1 MTSGH
6 FVTDVQQ
13 GGIVARKQQEKSL
26 QTQRELLES
35 AEKLFAA
42 KGFVATTVAEITA
55 DAGYAKGN
63 FYRHWQSK
71 DEIMLAIIALKMQSY
86 RAMRDSALDDATSL
100 EEVMGRIIDFLETM
114 IDDRNWSS
122 VFLEFTIHAS
132 RNEEL
137 RSQLNQSIYR
147 LSNDIFE
154 DIVAPYVRGTYP
166 PRKIGALNTALF
178 EGFLIHSLLGTGTI
192 DRADFRRAAM
202 RLALANALDT
212 QE

>member
-1 MTSGH
+1 MTRGH
-6 FVTDVQQ
+6 FVTNDQEVQ
-13 GGIVARKQQEKSL
+13 VARKQQEKSL
-26 QTQRELLES
+26 QTQRELLDS
-35 AEKLFAA
+35 AERLFGA

-63 FYRHWQSK
+63 FYRHWPSK
-71 DEIMLAIIALKMQSY
+71 DEIMLEIIAGKMQSY
-86 RAMRDSALDDATSL
+86 RRMRDETLRDAHTL
-100 EEVMGRIIDFLETM
+100 EEVMEHILDFLDAM
-114 IDDRNWSS
+114 IDDRNWCS

-137 RSQLNQSIYR
+137 RSQLNGSLYR

-154 DIVAPYVRGTYP
+154 DIVGPFVQSGYP
-166 PRKIGALNTALF
+166 AAKIGALNTALF

-202 RLALANALDT
+202 KLALANALDN
-212 QE
+212 QD

>member
-1 MTSGH
+1 MTDTQH
-6 FVTDVQQ
+6 
-13 GGIVARKQQEKSL
+13 GGFVARKQQEKSL
-26 QTQRELLES
+26 QTQRELLDS

-71 DEIMLAIIALKMQSY
+71 DEIMLAIIAIKMQSY
-86 RAMRDSALDDATSL
+86 RAMRDATLQHAISL
-100 EEVMGRIIDFLETM
+100 EEVMDRILDFMETM
-114 IDDRNWSS
+114 IDDRNWSA

-132 RNEEL
+132 RNADL
-137 RSQLNQSIYR
+137 RERLNQSIHR
-147 LSNDIFE
+147 LSDDIFE
-154 DIVAPYVRGTYP
+154 DIVGPFVQGNCPA
-166 PRKIGALNTALF
+166 RKIGALNTALF

-192 DRADFRRAAM
+192 NRTDFRRAAM
-202 RLALANALDT
+202 KLALANALET

>member
-1 MTSGH
+1 MTLGH
-6 FVTDVQQ
+6 FVTIVQK
-13 GGIVARKQQEKSL
+13 GIHVARKQQEKSL
-26 QTQRELLES
+26 QTQRELLDS

-42 KGFVATTVAEITA
+42 KGFVATTVAEITSE
-55 DAGYAKGN
+55 AGYAKGN

-71 DEIMLAIIALKMQSY
+71 DEIMLAIIAIKMQSY
-86 RAMRDSALDDATSL
+86 RAMRDAALQDARSL
-100 EEVMGRIIDFLETM
+100 EEVMDRILDFLDTM

-137 RSQLNQSIYR
+137 RAQLNQSLYR
-147 LSNDIFE
+147 LSNEIFE
-154 DIVAPYVRGTYP
+154 DIVAPYVTSGYP
-166 PRKIGALNTALF
+166 ARKIGALNTALF

-192 DRADFRRAAM
+192 DRKDFRRAAM
-202 RLALANALDT
+202 KLALANALDT

>member
-1 MTSGH
+1 
-6 FVTDVQQ
+6 
-13 GGIVARKQQEKSL
+13 VARKQQEKSL
-26 QTQRELLES
+26 QTQRELRDS

-42 KGFVATTVAEITA
+42 KGFVSTTVAEITA

-71 DEIMLAIIALKMQSY
+71 DEIMLEIIAIKMQSY
-86 RAMRDSALDDATSL
+86 RAMRDEALKSAGSLD
-100 EEVMGRIIDFLETM
+100 EVRDRILDFLETM
-114 IDDRNWSS
+114 IDDRNWCS

-137 RSQLNQSIYR
+137 RAQLNQSLYR
-147 LSNDIFE
+147 LSNQIFD
-154 DIVAPYVRGTYP
+154 DIVAPWVKSGFP
-166 PRKIGALNTALF
+166 ARKIGALNTALF

-192 DRADFRRAAM
+192 DRTDFRRAAK

>member
-1 MTSGH
+1 
-6 FVTDVQQ
+6 
-13 GGIVARKQQEKSL
+13 VARKQQEKSL
-26 QTQRELLES
+26 QTQRELRDS

-71 DEIMLAIIALKMQSY
+71 DEIMLEIIAIKMQSY
-86 RAMRDSALDDATSL
+86 RAMRDEALKSAKSLD
-100 EEVMGRIIDFLETM
+100 EVMDRILDFLETM
-114 IDDRNWSS
+114 IDDRNWCS

-137 RSQLNQSIYR
+137 RAQLNQSLYR
-147 LSNDIFE
+147 LSNQIFD
-154 DIVAPYVRGTYP
+154 DIVAPYVTSGFP
-166 PRKIGALNTALF
+166 ARKIGALNTALF

-192 DRADFRRAAM
+192 DRTDFRRAAK
-202 RLALANALDT
+202 RLALANALET

>member
-1 MTSGH
+1 M
-6 FVTDVQQ
+6 
-13 GGIVARKQQEKSL
+13 ARKQQEKSL
-26 QTQRELLES
+26 QTQRELLDS
-35 AEKLFAA
+35 AERLFSA

-71 DEIMLAIIALKMQSY
+71 DEIMLEIIARKMQSY
-86 RAMRDSALDDATSL
+86 RRMRDQAVRDARTL
-100 EEVMGRIIDFLETM
+100 EEVMGHILDFLETM
-114 IDDRNWSS
+114 IDDRNWCT

-137 RSQLNQSIYR
+137 RGQLNQSLYR

-154 DIVAPYVRGTYP
+154 DIVGPFVRGGYP
-166 PRKIGALNTALF
+166 ASKIGALNTALF

-202 RLALANALDT
+202 RLALANAS
-212 QE
+212 EISE

>member
-1 MTSGH
+1 M
-6 FVTDVQQ
+6 
-13 GGIVARKQQEKSL
+13 ARKQQEKSL
-26 QTQRELLES
+26 QTQRELRDS

-42 KGFVATTVAEITA
+42 KGFVSTTVAEITS

-71 DEIMLAIIALKMQSY
+71 DEIMLEIIAIKMQSY
-86 RAMRDSALDDATSL
+86 RAMRDEALKSAGSLD
-100 EEVMGRIIDFLETM
+100 EVMDRILDFLETM
-114 IDDRNWSS
+114 IDDRNWCS

-137 RSQLNQSIYR
+137 RAQLNQSLYR
-147 LSNDIFE
+147 LSNQIFD
-154 DIVAPYVRGTYP
+154 DIVAPWVKSGFP
-166 PRKIGALNTALF
+166 ARKIGALNTALF

-192 DRADFRRAAM
+192 DRTDFRRAAK

>member
-1 MTSGH
+1 MT
-6 FVTDVQQ
+6 VVQQ
-13 GGIVARKQQEKSL
+13 GILVARKQQEKSL
-26 QTQRELLES
+26 QTQRELLDS

-42 KGFVATTVAEITA
+42 KGFVATTVAEITS

-71 DEIMLAIIALKMQSY
+71 DEIMLAIIAIKMQSY
-86 RAMRDSALDDATSL
+86 RAMRDAALQDARSL
-100 EEVMGRIIDFLETM
+100 EEVMDRILDFLETM
-114 IDDRNWSS
+114 IDDRNWSA

-132 RNEEL
+132 RNENL
-137 RSQLNQSIYR
+137 RDRLNHSIYR
-147 LSNDIFE
+147 LSDDIFE
-154 DIVAPYVRGTYP
+154 DIVGPFVQGNCRA
-166 PRKIGALNTALF
+166 RKIGALNTALF
-178 EGFLIHSLLGTGTI
+178 EGFLIHSLLGTNTI

>member
-1 MTSGH
+1 M
-6 FVTDVQQ
+6 
-13 GGIVARKQQEKSL
+13 ARKQQEKSL
-26 QTQRELLES
+26 QTQRELRDS

-71 DEIMLAIIALKMQSY
+71 DEIMLEIIAIKMQSY
-86 RAMRDSALDDATSL
+86 RAMRDEALKSAESLD
-100 EEVMGRIIDFLETM
+100 EVMDRILDFLETM
-114 IDDRNWSS
+114 IDDRNWCS

-137 RSQLNQSIYR
+137 RVQLNQSLYR
-147 LSNDIFE
+147 LSNQIFD
-154 DIVAPYVRGTYP
+154 DIVAPWVKSGFP
-166 PRKIGALNTALF
+166 ARKIGALNTALF

-192 DRADFRRAAM
+192 DRTDFRRAAK
-202 RLALANALDT
+202 RLALANALET

>member
-1 MTSGH
+1 M
-6 FVTDVQQ
+6 F
-13 GGIVARKQQEKSL
+13 GGVVVARKQQEKSL
-26 QTQRELLES
+26 QTQRELLDS
-35 AEKLFAA
+35 AERLFSA

-71 DEIMLAIIALKMQSY
+71 DEIMLEIIARKMQSY
-86 RAMRDSALDDATSL
+86 RRMRDQAVRDARTL
-100 EEVMGRIIDFLETM
+100 EEVMGHILDFLETM
-114 IDDRNWSS
+114 IDDRNWCT

-137 RSQLNQSIYR
+137 RGQLNQSLYR

-154 DIVAPYVRGTYP
+154 DIVGPFVRGGYP
-166 PRKIGALNTALF
+166 ASKIGALNTALF

-202 RLALANALDT
+202 RLALANAS
-212 QE
+212 EISE

>member
-1 MTSGH
+1 
-6 FVTDVQQ
+6 
-13 GGIVARKQQEKSL
+13 
-26 QTQRELLES
+26 
-35 AEKLFAA
+35 
-42 KGFVATTVAEITA
+42 
-55 DAGYAKGN
+55 
-63 FYRHWQSK
+63 
-71 DEIMLAIIALKMQSY
+71 
-86 RAMRDSALDDATSL
+86 
-100 EEVMGRIIDFLETM
+100 M

-137 RSQLNQSIYR
+137 RAQLNQSLYR

-154 DIVAPYVRGTYP
+154 DIVAPYVKSGYP
-166 PRKIGALNTALF
+166 ASKIGALNTALF

-192 DRADFRRAAM
+192 DRTDFRRAAM

>member
-1 MTSGH
+1 M
-6 FVTDVQQ
+6 
-13 GGIVARKQQEKSL
+13 
-26 QTQRELLES
+26 
-35 AEKLFAA
+35 
-42 KGFVATTVAEITA
+42 ATTVAEITA

-71 DEIMLAIIALKMQSY
+71 DEIMLAIIAIKMQSY
-86 RAMRDSALDDATSL
+86 RAMRDSALNDATSL
-100 EEVMGRIIDFLETM
+100 EEVIGRILDFLETM

-132 RNEEL
+132 RNEAL

-166 PRKIGALNTALF
+166 ARKIGALNTALF

>member
-1 MTSGH
+1 M
-6 FVTDVQQ
+6 
-13 GGIVARKQQEKSL
+13 ARKQQEKSL
-26 QTQRELLES
+26 QTQRELRDS

-71 DEIMLAIIALKMQSY
+71 DEIMLEIIAIKMQSY
-86 RAMRDSALDDATSL
+86 RAMRDEALKSAGSLD
-100 EEVMGRIIDFLETM
+100 EVMDLILDFLETM
-114 IDDRNWSS
+114 IDDRNWCS

-137 RSQLNQSIYR
+137 RAQLNQSLYR
-147 LSNDIFE
+147 LSNQIFD
-154 DIVAPYVRGTYP
+154 DIVAPYVTNGFP
-166 PRKIGALNTALF
+166 ARKIGALNTALF

-192 DRADFRRAAM
+192 DRTDFRRAAK
-202 RLALANALDT
+202 RLALANALEP

>member
-1 MTSGH
+1 
-6 FVTDVQQ
+6 
-13 GGIVARKQQEKSL
+13 VARKQQEKSL
-26 QTQRELLES
+26 QTQRELRDS

-71 DEIMLAIIALKMQSY
+71 DEIMLEIIAIKMQSY
-86 RAMRDSALDDATSL
+86 RAMRDEALKSAESLD
-100 EEVMGRIIDFLETM
+100 EVMDRILDFLETM
-114 IDDRNWSS
+114 IDDRNWCS

-137 RSQLNQSIYR
+137 RAQLNQSLYR
-147 LSNDIFE
+147 LSNQIFE
-154 DIVAPYVRGTYP
+154 DIVAPWVKSGFP
-166 PRKIGALNTALF
+166 ARKIGALNTALF

-192 DRADFRRAAM
+192 DRKDFRRAAK
-202 RLALANALDT
+202 RLALANALET

>member
-1 MTSGH
+1 M
-6 FVTDVQQ
+6 
-13 GGIVARKQQEKSL
+13 ARKQQEKSL
-26 QTQRELLES
+26 QTQRELRDS

-71 DEIMLAIIALKMQSY
+71 DEIMLEIIAIKMQSY
-86 RAMRDSALDDATSL
+86 RAMRDEALKSAESLD
-100 EEVMGRIIDFLETM
+100 EVMDRILDFLETM
-114 IDDRNWSS
+114 IDDRNWCS

-137 RSQLNQSIYR
+137 RAQLNQSLYR
-147 LSNDIFE
+147 LSNQIFE
-154 DIVAPYVRGTYP
+154 DIVAPWVKSGFP
-166 PRKIGALNTALF
+166 ARKIGALNTALF

-192 DRADFRRAAM
+192 DRKDFRRAAK
-202 RLALANALDT
+202 RLALANALET

>member
-1 MTSGH
+1 
-6 FVTDVQQ
+6 
-13 GGIVARKQQEKSL
+13 VARKQQEKSL
-26 QTQRELLES
+26 QTQRELRDS

-42 KGFVATTVAEITA
+42 KGFVSTTVAEITS

-71 DEIMLAIIALKMQSY
+71 DEIMLEIIAIKMQSY
-86 RAMRDSALDDATSL
+86 RAMRDEALKSAGSLD
-100 EEVMGRIIDFLETM
+100 EVMDRILDFLETM
-114 IDDRNWSS
+114 IDDRNWCS

-137 RSQLNQSIYR
+137 RAQLNQSLYR
-147 LSNDIFE
+147 LSNQIFD
-154 DIVAPYVRGTYP
+154 DIVAPWVKSGFP
-166 PRKIGALNTALF
+166 ARKIGALNTALF

-192 DRADFRRAAM
+192 DRTDFRRAAK

>member
-1 MTSGH
+1 
-6 FVTDVQQ
+6 
-13 GGIVARKQQEKSL
+13 VARKQQEKSL
-26 QTQRELLES
+26 QTQRELRDS

-42 KGFVATTVAEITA
+42 KGFVATTVAEITS

-71 DEIMLAIIALKMQSY
+71 DEIMLEIIAIKMQSY
-86 RAMRDSALDDATSL
+86 RAMRDEALKSAGSLD
-100 EEVMGRIIDFLETM
+100 EVMDRILDFLETM
-114 IDDRNWSS
+114 IDDRNWCS

-137 RSQLNQSIYR
+137 RAQLNQSLYR
-147 LSNDIFE
+147 LSNQIFD
-154 DIVAPYVRGTYP
+154 DIVAPWVKSGFP
-166 PRKIGALNTALF
+166 ARKIGALNTALF

-192 DRADFRRAAM
+192 DRTDFRRAAK

>member
-1 MTSGH
+1 
-6 FVTDVQQ
+6 
-13 GGIVARKQQEKSL
+13 VARKQQEKSL

-42 KGFVATTVAEITA
+42 KGFVATTVAEITT

-71 DEIMLAIIALKMQSY
+71 DEIMLEIIAGKMQSY
-86 RAMRDSALDDATSL
+86 RQMRDNALRDAHSL
-100 EEVMGRIIDFLETM
+100 EEVMDHILDFLEGM

-132 RNEEL
+132 RNPDL
-137 RSQLNQSIYR
+137 RAQLNQSIYR

-154 DIVAPYVRGTYP
+154 DIAAPYVTGGYP
-166 PRKIGALNTALF
+166 ARKIGALNTALF

-192 DRADFRRAAM
+192 DRVDFRRAAM
-202 RLALANALDT
+202 KLALANATDDQT
-212 QE
+212 S

>member
-1 MTSGH
+1 M
-6 FVTDVQQ
+6 
-13 GGIVARKQQEKSL
+13 ARKQQEKSL
-26 QTQRELLES
+26 QTQRELRDS

-71 DEIMLAIIALKMQSY
+71 DEIMLEIIAIKMQSY
-86 RAMRDSALDDATSL
+86 RAMRDEALKSAGSLD
-100 EEVMGRIIDFLETM
+100 EVMDRILDFLETM
-114 IDDRNWSS
+114 IDDRNWCS

-137 RSQLNQSIYR
+137 RAQLNQSLYR
-147 LSNDIFE
+147 LSNQIFD
-154 DIVAPYVRGTYP
+154 DIVAPYVTNGFP
-166 PRKIGALNTALF
+166 ARKIGALNTALF

-192 DRADFRRAAM
+192 DRTDFRRAAK
-202 RLALANALDT
+202 RLALANALEP

>member
-1 MTSGH
+1 
-6 FVTDVQQ
+6 
-13 GGIVARKQQEKSL
+13 VARKQQEKSL
-26 QTQRELLES
+26 QTQRELLDS
-35 AEKLFAA
+35 AERLFGA

-63 FYRHWQSK
+63 FYRHWPSK
-71 DEIMLAIIALKMQSY
+71 DEIMLEIIAGKMQSY
-86 RAMRDSALDDATSL
+86 RRMRDETLRDAHTL
-100 EEVMGRIIDFLETM
+100 EEVMEHILDFLDAM
-114 IDDRNWSS
+114 IDDRNWCS

-137 RSQLNQSIYR
+137 RSQLNGSLYR

-154 DIVAPYVRGTYP
+154 DIVGPFVQSGYP
-166 PRKIGALNTALF
+166 AAKIGALNTALF

-202 RLALANALDT
+202 KLALANALDN
-212 QE
+212 QD